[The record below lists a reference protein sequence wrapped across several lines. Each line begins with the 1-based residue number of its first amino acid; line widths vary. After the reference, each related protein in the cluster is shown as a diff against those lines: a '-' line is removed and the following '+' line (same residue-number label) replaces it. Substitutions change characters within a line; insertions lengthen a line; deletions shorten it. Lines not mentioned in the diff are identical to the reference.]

1 MSERCAVIGVG
12 QTKHDSKRIDVSQV
26 GLVREAGVEVP
37 VGLDADGLVPVVRRS
52 RQGGWLIF
60 LLNLECSPVRTALCP
75 GWESP
80 RLHDLIEGREVTA
93 KAEGSFE
100 IEVGP
105 WEVGVFYSEE

>member
-1 MSERCAVIGVG
+1 MAAE
-12 QTKHDSKRIDVSQV
+12 
-26 GLVREAGVEVP
+26 P
-37 VGLDADGLVPVVRRS
+37 VGTEAEALRRLCWEKCH
-52 RQGGWLIF
+52 GMELGNHLTGF
-60 LLNLECSPVRTALCP
+60 NALQNIGEP
-75 GWESP
+75 HVEMLKRMGYSYTSP